1 LQNPAQL
8 SEVKTAMEQRFHD
21 DTSVQF
27 SYLPTLRGLEA
38 LQRDEP
44 AKAVEMTQLASPY
57 DFAVPRIAGFTNA
70 LFGALYPI
78 YVRGLAYSKLS
89 RHREAA
95 FELQKILDHP
105 GVVLNDPVGSMA
117 RLQLARVLS
126 ASGSSELRPLIPG
139 APHDLEGCRSWHSGC
154 RRS

>member
-78 YVRGLAYSKLS
+78 YVRGLAKDS
-89 RHREAA
+89 RPSRSRAERSRR
-95 FELQKILDHP
+95 ID
-105 GVVLNDPVGSMA
+105 
-117 RLQLARVLS
+117 
-126 ASGSSELRPLIPG
+126 G
-139 APHDLEGCRSWHSGC
+139 ATPTGQSIVRFWI
-154 RRS
+154 